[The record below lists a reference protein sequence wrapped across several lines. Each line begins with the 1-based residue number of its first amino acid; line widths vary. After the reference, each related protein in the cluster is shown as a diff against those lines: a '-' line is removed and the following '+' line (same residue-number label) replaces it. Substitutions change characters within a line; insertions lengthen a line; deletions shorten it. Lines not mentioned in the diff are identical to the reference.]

1 MAQSRK
7 GCGCALVALA
17 AVLLVGG
24 YVGYKFVVRPWL
36 DKRAEEA
43 PPPASGDETKVFVL
57 DVGQG
62 DSILVVTPGG
72 KTALV
77 DAGEPGDGKIILAA
91 LKKYGVDHID
101 LFVATH
107 AHADH
112 IGAADEVIRGVP
124 VANVLY
130 SGVPN
135 TTKNYEDFLKAV
147 DEKKIPLVRAEPG
160 QSFELGG
167 GARMLVLAPVE
178 PFFKK
183 EDLRS
188 GGNEPNANSVVTR
201 LEYGAFSMLLTGDA
215 EEQTERERLIKNGA
229 NIRATVLKVGHHGSK
244 YATSED
250 FLKRG
255 EFKYAVISAGPDN
268 RYGHPS
274 QEVLDRLKAA
284 QVKVYRT
291 DFQGEIVLS
300 TRGQEG
306 DLKIATAREPKPNED
321 MSAGRQALRDDSAKR
336 GFIDFGDLPPAPKP
350 KDAARA
356 NSNANAR
363 NSNANRARG
372 ER

>member
-1 MAQSRK
+1 MA
-7 GCGCALVALA
+7 A
-17 AVLLVGG
+17 AVLVAVVAAGLAGWF
-24 YVGYKFVVRPWL
+24 FVKPLIDR
-36 DKRAEEA
+36 RREEA
-43 PPPASGDETKVFVL
+43 PPPASGDETKVVVL

-62 DSILVVTPGG
+62 DSILVITPGG

-77 DAGEPGDGKIILAA
+77 DAGEPGDGKVILAA
-91 LKKYGVDHID
+91 LKKYEVDHID
-101 LFVATH
+101 LLVATH

-112 IGAADEVIRGVP
+112 IGAADEVIKGTNVGR
-124 VANVLY
+124 VLY

-147 DEKKIPLVRAEPG
+147 DEKNLELIRAEPG
-160 QSFELGG
+160 QTFELGG
-167 GARMLVLAPVE
+167 GAVMRVLAPIA
-178 PFFKK
+178 PLFTK

-201 LEYGAFSMLLTGDA
+201 LDYGEFSMLLTGDA

-229 NIRATVLKVGHHGSK
+229 NFRATVLKVGHHGSK

-255 EFKYAVISAGPDN
+255 EFKVAVISAGMDN

-284 QVKVYRT
+284 GVKLYRT
-291 DFQGEIVLS
+291 DYQGEILIS

-306 DLKIATAREPKPNED
+306 DAKVTTAREPKTDQD
-321 MSAGRQALRDDSAKR
+321 MWAGRKALRDDSARR

-350 KDAARA
+350 KDEARSNSNARNA
-356 NSNANAR
+356 NSNTR
-363 NSNANRARG
+363 RTGTR
-372 ER
+372 

>member
-1 MAQSRK
+1 MAAVAV
-7 GCGCALVALA
+7 ALVAA
-17 AVLLVGG
+17 ALVGWF
-24 YVGYKFVVRPWL
+24 VLKPLWEKSKF
-36 DKRAEEA
+36 EQ
-43 PPPASGDETKVFVL
+43 PPPASGDEAKVVVL

-62 DSILVVTPGG
+62 DSILIVTPGG

-77 DAGEPGDGKIILAA
+77 DAGEPGDGKIVLAA

-112 IGAADEVIRGVP
+112 IGAADEVIKAVP
-124 VANVLY
+124 VAHVLY

-147 DEKKIPLVRAEPG
+147 DEKKIDLIRAEPG
-160 QSFELGG
+160 QTFELGG
-167 GARMLVLAPVE
+167 GAVVRVLAPVE
-178 PFFKK
+178 PLFKK

-188 GGNEPNANSVVTR
+188 GGNEPNANSVVAR
-201 LEYGAFSMLLTGDA
+201 LDYGAFSMLLTGDA

-229 NIRATVLKVGHHGSK
+229 NFRATVLKVGHHGSK

-255 EFKYAVISAGPDN
+255 EFKYAVISAGMDN

-274 QEVLDRLKAA
+274 QEALDRLKAA
-284 QVKVYRT
+284 QVKIYRT
-291 DFQGEIVLS
+291 DFQGEVVIS

-306 DLKIATAREPKPNED
+306 DVKIATAREPKGNED
-321 MSAGRQALRDDSAKR
+321 MWAGRPALRDDSAKR

-350 KDAARA
+350 KDEARSNSNAKNANA
-356 NSNANAR
+356 NSNR
-363 NSNANRARG
+363 SRG
-372 ER
+372 GR